1 MKKLNFLS
9 LLLAISFP
17 FLIGSCKNKTDP
29 PIINPVD
36 PDLVVTVR
44 FYVDYNHQSST
55 DDIYY
60 SCQVENGSLITD
72 KPADP
77 QTSNYPEFPN
87 FKGWSEKEIID
98 DYDDL
103 WKFETDVM
111 NSTMQVFRIYG
122 IWMAPGE

>member
-9 LLLAISFP
+9 LLLAMSFS
-17 FLIGSCKNKTDP
+17 FLMGSCKNKSDS
-29 PIINPVD
+29 PIIE

-44 FYVDYNHQSST
+44 FYIDYNHQST
-55 DDIYY
+55 AEDIYY
-60 SCQVENGSLITD
+60 SCQVKNGSLITD
-72 KPADP
+72 KPTDP
-77 QTSNYPEFPN
+77 QNSNYSEFPN

-98 DYDDL
+98 NYDDL
-103 WKFETDVM
+103 WNFDTDLM

>member
-1 MKKLNFLS
+1 MKKFQFLS
-9 LLLAISFP
+9 LLFAMTFSF
-17 FLIGSCKNKTDP
+17 LMGSCKAKSDP
-29 PIINPVD
+29 PIID

-44 FYVDYNHQSST
+44 FYIDYNHQSTT

-77 QTSNYPEFPN
+77 QTPNYPEFPN

-98 DYDDL
+98 NYDDL
-103 WKFETDVM
+103 WNFDTDLM
-111 NSTMQVFRIYG
+111 NSTMLVFRIYG